1 MFLQQHRQVVIR
13 HDNETRGLVR
23 LATALLLF
31 LTPHHSEF
39 MSMSW
44 KLKGSNANWHEPH
57 GSVDVD
63 FANGSHQPLI
73 QFHDKSSKTI
83 LNVGITPREHKANH
97 SAAGIPL
104 EDAYVRQRDL
114 IALFP
119 QVSPWNFGYQV
130 DLRMLAESTLDDLTM
145 EIWLSIQTSLL
156 DTHPQ
161 LELHLKGA
169 RFNNLME
176 NGWASESSRIGLLV
190 HPLDQA
196 DCQIDGEKDPLE
208 MRVFGR
214 FMEKGVIR
222 RMRFWLIVASEPKSP
237 SYWTDRKKEFS
248 DSPLPLT
255 A

>member
-1 MFLQQHRQVVIR
+1 MGW
-13 HDNETRGLVR
+13 E
-23 LATALLLF
+23 
-31 LTPHHSEF
+31 
-39 MSMSW
+39 
-44 KLKGSNANWHEPH
+44 LKGNAAIWQDPLW
-57 GSVDVD
+57 SVDVV
-63 FANGSHQPLI
+63 FVNGSHQPLI
-73 QFHDKSSKTI
+73 QFRDASKKTI

-97 SAAGIPL
+97 SAAAMPL

-130 DLRMLAESTLDDLTM
+130 DMRMLAESNLHALTM

-161 LELHLKGA
+161 LELHLTGE
-169 RFNNLME
+169 RFNNLVE
-176 NGWASESSRIGLLV
+176 NGWTSDSSRIGLLV

-196 DCQIDGEKDPLE
+196 DCQIDREKDSLE

-222 RMRFWLIVASEPKSP
+222 RMRFRLIVASGPKTP